1 MLKNS
6 PVVPTFTNLNPSK
19 CYSVT
24 KTLSKCEQIFGNKQP
39 ELLQRL
45 RSEEKEYALQTLGM
59 TISFLEDALI
69 AQKTL
74 STGQFLH
81 YEPESGNEIETL
93 EYMVLDSQCLQHLE
107 IIESAAG
114 TKEGSLFNYL
124 DHCKTPFGK
133 R

>member
-6 PVVPTFTNLNPSK
+6 PVVPTFTNLNPQK

-24 KTLSKCEQIFGNKQP
+24 KTLSKCQQIFGDKQP

-59 TISFLEDALI
+59 TIAFLEDALI
-69 AQKTL
+69 AEKTL

-81 YEPESGNEIETL
+81 YEPESGNVLENL
-93 EYMVLDSQCLQHLE
+93 EYMVLDSQCL
-107 IIESAAG
+107 
-114 TKEGSLFNYL
+114 
-124 DHCKTPFGK
+124 
-133 R
+133 